1 VNAIHSSLA
10 PLPVNAFDVERRIF
24 FAEVTKLLAD
34 ETVTHEDKAVEIES
48 TIKVLRHLAYAVG
61 VRPDA

>member
-1 VNAIHSSLA
+1 MIAASSDLA
-10 PLPVNAFDVERRIF
+10 PLPVNVFDSERRIF
-24 FAEVTKLLAD
+24 FAEVTKMLAD
-34 ETVTHEDKAVEIES
+34 ETISHEDKAIEIES